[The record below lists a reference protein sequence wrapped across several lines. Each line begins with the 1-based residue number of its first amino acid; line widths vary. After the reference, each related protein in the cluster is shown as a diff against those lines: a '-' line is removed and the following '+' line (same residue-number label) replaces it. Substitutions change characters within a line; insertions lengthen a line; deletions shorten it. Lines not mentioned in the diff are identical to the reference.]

1 MFLIEQLA
9 KAANMSSRFV
19 IKYRTMHHRKGWCG
33 NWIAAFLSDF
43 VNSTDEEWEANY
55 KELREWWKNYSDPS
69 SEFSVEMQLRMIVR
83 SKLARTGKLSPLYS
97 KLLERSYFAR
107 YENKKLCQG
116 RRRRTI
122 KIVES

>member
-43 VNSTDEEWEANY
+43 VNSTDEEWRLIIRN
-55 KELREWWKNYSDPS
+55 
-69 SEFSVEMQLRMIVR
+69 
-83 SKLARTGKLSPLYS
+83 
-97 KLLERSYFAR
+97 
-107 YENKKLCQG
+107 
-116 RRRRTI
+116 
-122 KIVES
+122 